1 MNTFLA
7 AEELL
12 EESAEQC
19 GNECPHFPHNTLL
32 LSALRLSS
40 SARGMTALIHFWG
53 HTASA
58 L

>member
-7 AEELL
+7 AKELL
-12 EESAEQC
+12 EESTEQR
-19 GNECPHFPHNTLL
+19 GNECPHFPLNTF
-32 LSALRLSS
+32 LSSAIRLSS
-40 SARGMTALIHFWG
+40 SARGMTALIHFLG